1 MLAFRPRRVNDFVDC
16 ESDMSY
22 TARMSAQRQGSL
34 SGIRIV
40 ELAGVGPSPFAAMLL
55 SDMGADIVT
64 VDRLVPHGLGVKKEP
79 RFDPTT
85 RGRPSIAVDLKS
97 PEGQSVVLRLVEGAD
112 ALVEGFRPGV
122 MERLG
127 LGPDACWARNP
138 RLVFGRATGWGQD
151 GPLAHTVGHDLNYLA
166 ITGAL
171 SMIGPRD
178 GTPSVPLN
186 LLGDYAGGGLYLAL
200 GTLAAVLEARRSGHG
215 QVVDVAMVDGIESMM
230 THYFAYM
237 ASGRWTFERESN
249 FFDGGAPWYRVYET
263 SDGKHVSVAPVER
276 KFYNQLLAG
285 MGLDPAAVPDQLDRD
300 TWPAL
305 RQQFSDVFRSKTRD
319 EWCRI
324 MDGRDACFA
333 PVLDL
338 HEAVQ
343 HPHLAARRGFLEVD
357 GVLQPA
363 PAPRFSRT
371 PSSVRRGPPVPG
383 ANTQEALSAWGFG
396 DAEIEELR
404 RKGAVA

>member
-1 MLAFRPRRVNDFVDC
+1 
-16 ESDMSY
+16 
-22 TARMSAQRQGSL
+22 MSAQRKGAL

-40 ELAGVGPSPFAAMLL
+40 ELAGVGPVPFAAMLL

-64 VDRLVPHGLGVKKEP
+64 VDRLVPSGLGVKKEP

-85 RGRPSIAVDLKS
+85 RGRPSIAVDLKT
-97 PEGQSVVLRLVEGAD
+97 PEGQSVVLRLVDGAD
-112 ALVEGFRPGV
+112 ALIEGFRPGV

-138 RLVFGRATGWGQD
+138 RLVFGRATGWGQE
-151 GPLAHTVGHDLNYLA
+151 GPLAQSVGHDLNYLA

-171 SMIGPRD
+171 AMIGPRD

-200 GTLAAVLEARRSGHG
+200 GVLAALLEARESGHG
-215 QVVDVAMVDGIESMM
+215 QVVDAAMVDGIESMM

-237 ASGRWTFERESN
+237 ASRRWTLERESN

-263 SDGKHVSVAPVER
+263 GDGKHVAVAPVER
-276 KFYNQLLAG
+276 KFYDQLLLG
-285 MGLDPAAVPDQLDRD
+285 MGLEPASIPDQLDRD

-305 RQQFSDVFRSKTRD
+305 RQRFAEIFRSKTRD

-324 MDGRDACFA
+324 MEGRDACFA
-333 PVLDL
+333 PVLGL
-338 HEAVQ
+338 NEAAH
-343 HPHLAARRGFLEVD
+343 HPHLAARHGFLEVD
-357 GVLQPA
+357 GVLQPG

-371 PSSVRRGPPVPG
+371 PSFVRRGPPVPG
-383 ANTQEALSAWGFG
+383 SNTDEAMTAWGFG
-396 DAEIEELR
+396 AAEIEALR
-404 RKGAVA
+404 RAGAID